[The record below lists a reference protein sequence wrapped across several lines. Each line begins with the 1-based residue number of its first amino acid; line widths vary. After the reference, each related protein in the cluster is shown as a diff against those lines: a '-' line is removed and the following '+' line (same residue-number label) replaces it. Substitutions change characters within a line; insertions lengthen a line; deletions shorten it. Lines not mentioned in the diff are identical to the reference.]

1 MQFYNIYG
9 VMYTKTG
16 ALFQREDRG
25 TLYLP
30 HRVEI
35 KSHRHVYVYAI
46 SYLLTYPRRSLR
58 KRAITISTST
68 STIQLQKIP

>member
-9 VMYTKTG
+9 MMYTKTG

-35 KSHRHVYVYAI
+35 KSHGHVYVYAI
-46 SYLLTYPRRSLR
+46 SYLLTYLPPSFFEE
-58 KRAITISTST
+58 KGHHN
-68 STIQLQKIP
+68 